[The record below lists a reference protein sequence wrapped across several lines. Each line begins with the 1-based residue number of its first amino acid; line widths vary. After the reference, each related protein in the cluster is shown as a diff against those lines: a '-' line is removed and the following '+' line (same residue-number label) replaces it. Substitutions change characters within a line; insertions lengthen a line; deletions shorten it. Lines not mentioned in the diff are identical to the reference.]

1 MDTSPIDKENILMR
15 KYFFALLTFCLLLS
29 GCAAVTPEKPSE
41 TIPENTTATEITTG
55 QTTTQQTEAAESAS
69 SPTVIRFTAQDRE
82 GNTWTDEIF
91 QEQTLIMLNFWE
103 PWCGPCVKEM
113 PDLNRLYEAYQDK
126 GFLILGIYATEGSE
140 EDVQAVLDN
149 CGITYPI
156 LHYSSDF
163 DLLQTGYVPNT
174 VFLNSRGELLTMPFS
189 GALSYEEWAEIVEK
203 LL

>member
-1 MDTSPIDKENILMR
+1 MR
-15 KYFFALLTFCLLLS
+15 KYFFALLMFCLLLS
-29 GCAAVTPEKPSE
+29 GCAPAQPSE
-41 TIPENTTATEITTG
+41 TAPANTAAAVTTIPETTSEASVGQSDATES
-55 QTTTQQTEAAESAS
+55 SA

-91 QEQTLIMLNFWE
+91 QEHTLIMLNFWE

-126 GFLILGIYATEGSE
+126 GFLILGIYATEDSE
-140 EDVQAVLDN
+140 EDVQAVLDS

-203 LL
+203 LV